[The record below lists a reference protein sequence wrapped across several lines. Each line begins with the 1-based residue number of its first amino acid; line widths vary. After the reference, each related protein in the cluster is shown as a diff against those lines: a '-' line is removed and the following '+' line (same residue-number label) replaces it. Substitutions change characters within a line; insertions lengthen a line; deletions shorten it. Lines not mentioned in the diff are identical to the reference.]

1 MSVVDIRNVKPRKVS
16 AGIEE
21 KLLLSPETVGT
32 KRITT
37 RQLTID
43 SETRMER
50 KARDETVYYVLS
62 GRGLYRL
69 THAGSSDWK
78 TAVESD
84 TAIWVPSGMK
94 HSLESTGE
102 GPLVCLEYSLKVD

>member
-1 MSVVDIRNVKPRKVS
+1 M
-16 AGIEE
+16 
-21 KLLLSPETVGT
+21 
-32 KRITT
+32 
-37 RQLTID
+37 
-43 SETRMER
+43 
-50 KARDETVYYVLS
+50 VYYVLS

-84 TAIWVPSGMK
+84 TAIWVPSGLK

-102 GPLVCLEYSLKVD
+102 GALVCLAYAIKVD